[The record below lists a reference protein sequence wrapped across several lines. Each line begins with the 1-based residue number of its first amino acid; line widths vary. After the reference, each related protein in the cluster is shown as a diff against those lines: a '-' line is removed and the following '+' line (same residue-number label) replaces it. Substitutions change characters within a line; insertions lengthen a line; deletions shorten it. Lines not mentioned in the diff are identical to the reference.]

1 MSAMQLKSVDIL
13 LVEDN
18 RADIKL
24 IEECFKEITIK
35 CNISVAT
42 DGEQAVSIL
51 KRTGNHINDLRPD
64 VVLLDLKIPKKDGF
78 EVLKEIKTDEN
89 LSSIPVIILS
99 SSSLKNDIDKA
110 YALKANFY
118 ITKEMDIENYIQIA
132 KYIEDYWLSK
142 SDKRAI

>member
-1 MSAMQLKSVDIL
+1 MSAAEMKTVDIL

-24 IEECFKEITIK
+24 IEECFKELTIK

-42 DGEQAVSIL
+42 DGEQAVNIL
-51 KRTGNHINDLRPD
+51 KKTGGHADGLRPD

-78 EVLKEIKTDEN
+78 EVLKEIKNDEN
-89 LSSIPVIILS
+89 LAGIPVIILS

>member
-1 MSAMQLKSVDIL
+1 MPVKVSRSVDIL

-18 RADIKL
+18 SADIKL
-24 IEECFKEITIK
+24 IEECFKDLTIK
-35 CNISVAT
+35 CNINVAT
-42 DGEQAVSIL
+42 DGEQAVDIL
-51 KRTGNHINDLRPD
+51 KRNGSHANDIRPD

-78 EVLKEIKTDEN
+78 EVLTEIKGDLS

-99 SSSLKNDIDKA
+99 SSSLKNDVDKA

-118 ITKEMDIENYIQIA
+118 ITKEMDIENYVQIA

-142 SDKRAI
+142 SDKRAV

>member
-1 MSAMQLKSVDIL
+1 MPVNDSKSVDIL

-18 RADIKL
+18 SADIKL
-24 IEECFKEITIK
+24 IEECFKDLTIK
-35 CNISVAT
+35 CNINVAT
-42 DGEQAVSIL
+42 DGEQAVDIL
-51 KRTGNHINDLRPD
+51 KRNGSHLNDVRPD

-78 EVLKEIKTDEN
+78 EVLAEIKSDLS

-99 SSSLKNDIDKA
+99 SSSLKNDVDKA

-118 ITKEMDIENYIQIA
+118 ITKEMDIENYVQIA

-142 SDKRAI
+142 SDKRAV